1 MENELNNIVIDYLS
15 DPDNTAKALALQQ
28 WLAAGEDRP
37 QLFNDIKQV
46 WEATRHLPAAGFDR
60 AAGWESLTTQLAIPA
75 APATTKIVSIGKQWW
90 WAAAIILPL
99 LIFTGYRYFKVP
111 ADTWTTYLAKGNDTD
126 SLLLPDGSQ
135 VALKAG
141 TELRY
146 RSREVK
152 MMKGEAF
159 FKIAKDEQQRFSI
172 QVPNATI
179 LVLGTSFNVKTTGS
193 YSDVA
198 VWDGKVSV
206 TGKKGQPITL
216 TAGNLAIVDS
226 EQGTV
231 KKPVGNYAWR
241 CGWGNHD
248 LSFSDQEV
256 ALVMQ
261 TVAAYYHVNL
271 KVTDKDILNSKITV
285 RFNNVPLS
293 EALLVLSEML
303 DLTTIKTADT
313 AYIFQHK

>member
-1 MENELNNIVIDYLS
+1 MENELNNIVIDYLC

-28 WLAAGEDRP
+28 WLDAGADRP
-37 QLFNDIKQV
+37 QLFNDMKQV
-46 WEATRHLPAAGFDR
+46 WEASRQLPATGFDR
-60 AAGWESLTTQLAIPA
+60 AAGWEALVSELAIPA
-75 APATTKIVSIGKQWW
+75 TTSTTKVISIAKKWW
-90 WAAAIILPL
+90 WAAAIMVPL

-111 ADTWTTYLAKGNDTD
+111 AETWTTYLAKGNDTD

-135 VALKAG
+135 IALKAG
-141 TELRY
+141 TELSY

-159 FKIAKDEQQRFSI
+159 FNIAKNEQQRFSI

-206 TGKKGQPITL
+206 TGKEGPAVTL
-216 TAGNLAIVDS
+216 TAGNLAIVDNNNL
-226 EQGTV
+226 TA
-231 KKPVGNYAWR
+231 KKSAGNYAWR

-261 TVAAYYHVNL
+261 TVASYYHVNL
-271 KVTDKDILNSKITV
+271 EVTDKDILKSKITV

>member
-28 WLAAGEDRP
+28 WLDAGEDHP

-46 WEATRHLPAAGFDR
+46 WEASHHLPAAGFDR
-60 AAGWESLTTQLAIPA
+60 TAGWEALSTQLSIPA
-75 APATTKIVSIGKQWW
+75 ATKVFSISKKWW
-90 WAAAIILPL
+90 WAAAVMLPL

-111 ADTWTTYLAKGNDTD
+111 AETWTTYLAKGDDTD

-135 VALKAG
+135 IALKAG
-141 TELRY
+141 TELSY
-146 RSREVK
+146 CSRAVK
-152 MMKGEAF
+152 MIKGEAF
-159 FKIAKDEQQRFSI
+159 FKITKNEQQRFSI

-206 TGKKGQPITL
+206 TGKEGQAVTL
-216 TAGNLAIVDS
+216 TAGNLAIVDNDH
-226 EQGTV
+226 GTV
-231 KKPVGNYAWR
+231 KKPGGNYAWR

-271 KVTDKDILNSKITV
+271 KVTDKDILKSKITV

-293 EALLVLSEML
+293 DALLVLSEML

>member
-15 DPDNTAKALALQQ
+15 DPDNKVKALAFQQ
-28 WLAAGEDRP
+28 WLDAGEDRL
-37 QLFNDIKQV
+37 QLFHDIKQV
-46 WEATRHLPAAGFDR
+46 WEATGQLPPANFDR
-60 AAGWESLTTQLAIPA
+60 SAGWEALAGQLAIT
-75 APATTKIVSIGKQWW
+75 PATTTGKVVSLHKKWW
-90 WAAAIILPL
+90 WAAAVMLPL
-99 LIFTGYRYFKVP
+99 IIFTGYRYFKTP
-111 ADTWTTYLAKGNDTD
+111 TPSWTTYLAKGNDTD
-126 SLLLPDGSQ
+126 SFTLPDGSEI
-135 VALKAG
+135 ALKAG
-141 TELRY
+141 TELSY
-146 RSREVK
+146 RNREVR
-152 MMKGEAF
+152 MIKGEAF
-159 FKIAKDEQQRFSI
+159 FKIARDEQQRFSI

-206 TGKKGQPITL
+206 TGNGQPVTL
-216 TAGNLAIVDS
+216 TAGNLAIVDNKNGS
-226 EQGTV
+226 VQR
-231 KKPVGNYAWR
+231 PAGNYAWR

-256 ALVMQ
+256 GLVMQ

-271 KVTDKDILNSKITV
+271 KVTDKDILKSKITV
-285 RFNNVPLS
+285 RFNKVPLS

>member
-15 DPDNTAKALALQQ
+15 DPDNTAKAHAFQQ
-28 WLAAGEDRP
+28 WLDAGEDRL
-37 QLFNDIKQV
+37 QLFHDIKQV
-46 WEATRHLPAAGFDR
+46 WETSRHLPPAAFDQ
-60 AAGWESLTTQLAIPA
+60 AAGWELLASQLAIPA
-75 APATTKIVSIGKQWW
+75 TAATGKVVSISKKWW
-90 WAAAIILPL
+90 WAAAVMLPIM
-99 LIFTGYRYFKVP
+99 IFTGYRYFKVP
-111 ADTWTTYLAKGNDTD
+111 ADTWTTYVAKGNDTD
-126 SLLLPDGSQ
+126 SLLLPDGSAI
-135 VALKAG
+135 ALKAG
-141 TELRY
+141 TELSY

-152 MMKGEAF
+152 MIKGEAF
-159 FKIAKDEQQRFSI
+159 FKIARDEQQRFSI

-179 LVLGTSFNVKTTGS
+179 LVLGTSFNVKTAGN

-206 TGKKGQPITL
+206 TSKEGLPVTL
-216 TAGNLAIVDS
+216 TAGNLAIVDNDH
-226 EQGTV
+226 GTV
-231 KKPVGNYAWR
+231 KKAGGNYAWR

-261 TVAAYYHVNL
+261 TVASYYHVNL
-271 KVTDKDILNSKITV
+271 RITDKDILKSKITV

-313 AYIFQHK
+313 AYVFQHK

>member
-28 WLAAGEDRP
+28 WLAAGEDHP
-37 QLFNDIKQV
+37 QLFNDIKQI
-46 WEATRHLPAAGFDR
+46 WEATRHLPPAGFDR
-60 AAGWESLTTQLAIPA
+60 ATGWDSLATQLSIPT
-75 APATTKIVSIGKQWW
+75 ATTTTKVFSIPKKWW
-90 WAAAIILPL
+90 WAAAVMLPL

-111 ADTWTTYLAKGNDTD
+111 AKTWTNYLAKGNDTN

-135 VALKAG
+135 IALKAG
-141 TELRY
+141 TELSY
-146 RSREVK
+146 RGREVK
-152 MMKGEAF
+152 MIKGEAF
-159 FKIAKDEQQRFSI
+159 FRITKDEQQRFSI

-179 LVLGTSFNVKTTGS
+179 LVLGTSFNVKTTDS

-206 TGKKGQPITL
+206 TGKEGQPVTL
-216 TAGNLAIVDS
+216 TAGNLAIVDNNH
-226 EQGTV
+226 GTI
-231 KKPVGNYAWR
+231 KKPGGNYAWR

-271 KVTDKDILNSKITV
+271 KVTDTDILKSKITV